1 MISALSQYHL
11 SLFSLNNDISLA
23 PQKAVPI
30 FCEMLNISVCTGFDL
45 SHEISTQYSDLEK
58 LLRSKNPAADMLEEY
73 LPSRPGEI
81 PDTRVMHI
89 HEYTDSPILTASR
102 LSDSP

>member
-1 MISALSQYHL
+1 
-11 SLFSLNNDISLA
+11 
-23 PQKAVPI
+23 
-30 FCEMLNISVCTGFDL
+30 MLNIYVCTRKHARHDRLSEIKQQAVKLYIIGNGFDL

-89 HEYTDSPILTASR
+89 HEYTDSPILTA
-102 LSDSP
+102 